1 MQCRQ
6 FKSRIGWFLETP
18 GAGRRHEAMRR
29 HAHEC
34 AACAAELRAEQRL
47 RRCFEALPD
56 PAMLPGFQERI
67 LSRAIAQGDVR
78 RARRRSKWIRIAVP
92 ALATAGAAVFLAVW
106 LWPVS
111 PQPAD
116 SASEVALSL
125 HKTRQVGFVFHVHRR
140 IRNARIVVSLPQG
153 VEVNG
158 HPARRLSWHVDLNRG
173 DNLLRLPLVARAPGD
188 GVVSAE
194 VVVVG
199 SAAPLAR
206 AQLITH
212 VTGATRTVTA
222 AGTSGA

>member
-1 MQCRQ
+1 
-6 FKSRIGWFLETP
+6 
-18 GAGRRHEAMRR
+18 MRR
-29 HAHEC
+29 HACEC
-34 AACAAELRAEQRL
+34 ANCAGELKAEKRL

-67 LSRAIAQGDVR
+67 LSRAIAQGDPR
-78 RARRRSKWIRIAVP
+78 HARRRRKWIGISVP
-92 ALATAGAAVFLAVW
+92 ALATAAAAVFLAVW

-111 PQPAD
+111 PQQTV

-140 IRNARIVVSLPQG
+140 IRNARIVVNLPQG

-158 HPARRLSWHVDLNRG
+158 HPARRLSWRVDLNRG
-173 DNLLRLPLVARAPGD
+173 DNLLRLPLVARAPGN

-199 SAAPLAR
+199 AAAPLAR

-212 VTGATRTVTA
+212 VAGATRAVTPA
-222 AGTSGA
+222 DTSGA

>member
-6 FKSRIGWFLETP
+6 FKSRIGWFLDVP
-18 GAGRRHEAMRR
+18 GTGHRYEAMRR
-29 HAHEC
+29 HAREC
-34 AACAAELRAEQRL
+34 PACAAELRAEQRL

-67 LSRAIAQGDVR
+67 LSRAIAQGGVR
-78 RARRRSKWIRIAVP
+78 RARRRSKWIGISVP
-92 ALATAGAAVFLAVW
+92 ALATAVAAVFLAVW

-111 PQPAD
+111 PQQTA

-125 HKTRQVGFVFHVHRR
+125 HKPRQVGFVFHVHRR
-140 IRNARIVVSLPQG
+140 IRNARIVVNLPRG

-158 HPARRLSWHVDLNRG
+158 HPARRLSWRVDLNRG
-173 DNLLRLPLVARAPGD
+173 DNLLRLPLVARTPGN

-199 SAAPLAR
+199 AAAPLAR

-212 VTGATRTVTA
+212 VSGATRNGTA